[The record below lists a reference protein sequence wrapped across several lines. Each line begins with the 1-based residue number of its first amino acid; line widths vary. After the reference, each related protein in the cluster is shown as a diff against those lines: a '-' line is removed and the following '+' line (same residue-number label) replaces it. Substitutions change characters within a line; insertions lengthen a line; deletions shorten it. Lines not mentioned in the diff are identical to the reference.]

1 MSAAARITTANAP
14 IAIPT
19 IGPVPKPGFE
29 ATAAAP
35 AVAEDE
41 VDAVGVEV
49 APVAV
54 VVRVG
59 DASTGK
65 YSRGLNSIVA
75 FSALANCAANVKVA
89 F

>member
-1 MSAAARITTANAP
+1 MSAAARTTTANAP
-14 IAIPT
+14 MAIPT
-19 IGPVPKPGFE
+19 IGPVPRPDFE
-29 ATAAAP
+29 A
-35 AVAEDE
+35 VAKDE
-41 VDAVGVEV
+41 VDAVGVKV
-49 APVAV
+49 APVAVV

-75 FSALANCAANVKVA
+75 FRAFANCAANVKVA

>member
-1 MSAAARITTANAP
+1 M
-14 IAIPT
+14 AIPA
-19 IGPVPKPGFE
+19 IGPVPRPDFE
-29 ATAAAP
+29 AVAAAP

-41 VDAVGVEV
+41 VDAVEVEV
-49 APVAV
+49 APVA

-75 FSALANCAANVKVA
+75 FRALANCAANVKVA